1 MEQIYSDF
9 YENFQVIKI
18 PANSIGRG
26 YPSVLITNIKIS
38 ICTVQYTT
46 FLDYTVHL
54 ITTSGEKNNLNAKQL
69 PQKNPKI
76 FDAEKYSTR
85 SLTRI
90 KKYYIQLKILNSNNL
105 TMKI

>member
-1 MEQIYSDF
+1 MEQIYLNL

-46 FLDYTVHL
+46 FFRLYRTVNHNEW
-54 ITTSGEKNNLNAKQL
+54 EKEQLKCKTAASKNSCLKKQL
-69 PQKNPKI
+69 PQKKSVNI
-76 FDAEKYSTR
+76 
-85 SLTRI
+85 
-90 KKYYIQLKILNSNNL
+90 
-105 TMKI
+105 

>member
-1 MEQIYSDF
+1 MEQIYLNL

-46 FLDYTVHL
+46 FFRLYRTVNHNEW
-54 ITTSGEKNNLNAKQL
+54 EKEQL
-69 PQKNPKI
+69 KCKTAASKKNPKI

-90 KKYYIQLKILNSNNL
+90 KKYNIQLKI
-105 TMKI
+105 

>member
-26 YPSVLITNIKIS
+26 YPSVLIINIKIN
-38 ICTVQYTT
+38 ICTVQNLQRFQIIPY
-46 FLDYTVHL
+46 
-54 ITTSGEKNNLNAKQL
+54 SGKKNNLNAKQL

-90 KKYYIQLKILNSNNL
+90 KKYNIQLKILNSNNL

>member
-1 MEQIYSDF
+1 MYSTIYNVF
-9 YENFQVIKI
+9 RLY
-18 PANSIGRG
+18 R
-26 YPSVLITNIKIS
+26 
-38 ICTVQYTT
+38 TVN
-46 FLDYTVHL
+46 HNEW
-54 ITTSGEKNNLNAKQL
+54 EKDSLNAKQL